1 MEDDDDEPRADAP
14 AGLPGWMATFAD
26 MMTLLMCFFV
36 LLLAMSDTNVK
47 KFQRLAGSMANAFG
61 VQARLETMAI
71 PKGTSIIAQEFSS
84 ATPDPSIMNEVQQK
98 TTETDAQTLDVQSHN
113 EPSEAKRAED
123 DTQKKKLFDKIEELV
138 GQTEEDAKR
147 IATALSKEIKAGI
160 IEVETSGRKITV
172 RIKEH
177 GTFPSGSADLTPDF
191 KPVLKIIRES
201 LEDTEGSFIVEGHT
215 DDVPIATSQ
224 FRSNW
229 ALSSAR
235 AVTVAHA
242 LFDEGRLTED
252 RFAVAGHAD
261 TRPLVAN
268 DTLAGKARNRR
279 VEVLIDQGLNEEV
292 KKDLEV
298 LRAEDPTL
306 YRQVKGDMIYRFE
319 LQPDEIF

>member
-1 MEDDDDEPRADAP
+1 MEDDDDEPSSQNS
-14 AGLPGWMATFAD
+14 AGLPAWMATFAD

-47 KFQRLAGSMANAFG
+47 KHQRLAGSMADAFG
-61 VQARLETMAI
+61 VQARLDTMAL
-71 PKGTSIIAQEFSS
+71 PKGTSFIAQEFSS
-84 ATPDPSIMNEVQQK
+84 ATPEPTVLNEVQQK
-98 TTETDAQTLDVQSHN
+98 TSEPDAQTLDVQSHDT
-113 EPSEAKRAED
+113 PSEARTAED
-123 DTQKKKLFDKIEELV
+123 DTKKQTFFDKIEELV
-138 GQTEEDAKR
+138 RQTEQDAKR
-147 IATALSKEIKAGI
+147 IATDLSKEIKAGI

-177 GTFPSGSADLTPDF
+177 GTFPSGSADLTPNF
-191 KPVLKIIRES
+191 KPVLKIIRQA
-201 LEDTEGSFIVEGHT
+201 LEDTEGSFVVEGHT
-215 DDVPIATSQ
+215 DNVPIATSQ

-242 LFDEGRLTED
+242 LFDEGRLIED
-252 RFAVAGHAD
+252 RFVVSAHAD

-268 DTLAGKARNRR
+268 DTLAGKTRNRR

-292 KKDLEV
+292 RKDLEV
-298 LRAEDPTL
+298 LRTEDPTL
-306 YRQVKGDMIYRFE
+306 YQQIKGEMIYRFE

>member
-1 MEDDDDEPRADAP
+1 MEDDDDAPRGDAP

-61 VQARLETMAI
+61 VQALVVTEAV

-98 TTETDAQTLDVQSHN
+98 TTETDAQTLDVQSHK
-113 EPSEAKRAED
+113 EPSDAEAAKD
-123 DTQKKKLFDKIEELV
+123 DTQKKKLLDQIEELV
-138 GQTEEDAKR
+138 RQTEEDAKR

-191 KPVLKIIRES
+191 KPVLKIIRQA
-201 LEDTEGSFIVEGHT
+201 LEDTEGSFVVEGHT
-215 DDVPIATSQ
+215 DNVPIATSQ

-242 LFDEGRLTED
+242 LFDEGTLTED
-252 RFAVAGHAD
+252 RFAIAGHAD

-298 LRAEDPTL
+298 LRTEDPTF
-306 YRQVKGDMIYRFE
+306 YQQIKGDMIYRFE